1 VRHKDAIGEWHRRIK
16 EVYGVSAE
24 SDIKGFALQSAAD
37 AYYDRLD
44 DIRIA
49 LLKKSGVTHLLISS
63 GIIKGRIPLLSNS
76 AYEVYQL

>member
-1 VRHKDAIGEWHRRIK
+1 VRHKDAIGEWHRRIN

-24 SDIKGFALQSAAD
+24 SDVKGFALQSAAD

-44 DIRIA
+44 DMRIA

-63 GIIKGRIPLLSNS
+63 GSYKGADSSFIKQRL
-76 AYEVYQL
+76 